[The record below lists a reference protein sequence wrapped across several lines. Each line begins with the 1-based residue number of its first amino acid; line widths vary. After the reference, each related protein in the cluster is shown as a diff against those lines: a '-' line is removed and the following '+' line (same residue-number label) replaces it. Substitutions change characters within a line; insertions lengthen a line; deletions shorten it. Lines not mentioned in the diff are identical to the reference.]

1 MRSPIPIGAVRL
13 VMALAILSLPT
24 SAWAQAVRLD
34 IVPVQTIT
42 LTTKN
47 FLTGTKEGN
56 PATLAGELRIPTL
69 GTDRLPAVILVHG
82 SGGVGG
88 NVGRWADELNQM
100 GVAAFILD
108 AFTGRGIVNTAS
120 DQSQLD
126 SLAMLYDTYR
136 ALDVLAKH
144 PRVDRDRIGVMGFS
158 KGGVTALYAS
168 LKRFQRTWGT
178 PGLEFA
184 AYLPVYA
191 PCNTK
196 YLEDE
201 DVSARPIRLFHGEAD
216 NWVPLAPC
224 QAYVERLR
232 RAGRDVKL
240 FAYPEATHAF
250 DVFTL
255 KAPLNLPNAQTGR
268 RCQLEE
274 RRPGELVN
282 RESGQPFTLADPCI
296 ERGATIAYSPQATAQ
311 AAKDLKEF
319 LTGAFRLK

>member
-1 MRSPIPIGAVRL
+1 MRSSRFGLAWL
-13 VMALAILSLPT
+13 VTALVIASLPGLVALAR
-24 SAWAQAVRLD
+24 AQAVRLE
-34 IVPVQTIT
+34 IHPVQTIT
-42 LTTKN
+42 LTTEK

-56 PATLAGELRIPTL
+56 PATISGELRIPTL

-82 SGGVGG
+82 AAGVGG
-88 NVGRWADELNQM
+88 NVDRWAQELNQI

-108 AFTGRGIVNTAS
+108 TFTGRGIT

-136 ALDVLAKH
+136 VLDILAKH
-144 PRVDRDRIGVMGFS
+144 PRVDRDRIAVMGFS

-168 LKRFQRTWGT
+168 LKRFQRMWGT
-178 PGLEFA
+178 PGVEFA

-201 DVSARPIRLFHGEAD
+201 DVSNRPIRLFHGVAD
-216 NWVPLAPC
+216 NWVLIAPC

-232 RAGRDVKL
+232 HSGRDVKL
-240 FAYPEATHAF
+240 FAYPDATHIF
-250 DVFTL
+250 DIFFL
-255 KAPLNLPNAQTGR
+255 KAPLNLPQAKTGR

-274 RRPGELVN
+274 RSPGKIVN
-282 RESGQPFTLADPCI
+282 RDSGQPFTLDDPCV
-296 ERGATIAYSPQATAQ
+296 ERGTTAAYNPQAAAQ
-311 AAKDLKEF
+311 AMKDVREF
-319 LTGAFRLK
+319 LTAAFHLK

>member
-1 MRSPIPIGAVRL
+1 MRSSRFGLAWL
-13 VMALAILSLPT
+13 VTALVIASLPGLVALAR
-24 SAWAQAVRLD
+24 AQAVRLE
-34 IVPVQTIT
+34 IHPVPTIT
-42 LTTKN
+42 LTTEK

-56 PATLAGELRIPTL
+56 PATISGELRIPTL

-88 NVGRWADELNQM
+88 NTDRWAQELNQI

-108 AFTGRGIVNTAS
+108 TFTGRGIT

-136 ALDVLAKH
+136 VLDILAKH
-144 PRVDRDRIGVMGFS
+144 PRVDRDRIAVMGFS

-168 LKRFQRTWGT
+168 LKRFQRMWGT
-178 PGLEFA
+178 PGVEFA

-201 DVSARPIRLFHGEAD
+201 DVSNRPIRLFHSVAD
-216 NWVPLAPC
+216 NWVPIAPC
-224 QAYVERLR
+224 QAHVERLR
-232 RAGRDVKL
+232 HSGRDVKL
-240 FAYPEATHAF
+240 FAYSDATHAF
-250 DVFTL
+250 DVFFL
-255 KAPLNLPNAQTGR
+255 KAPLNLRQAQTGR

-274 RRPGELVN
+274 RSPGKIVN
-282 RESGQPFTLADPCI
+282 RESGQPFKLDDPCV
-296 ERGATIAYSPQATAQ
+296 ERGTTVAYNQQATAQ
-311 AAKDLKEF
+311 ATKDVKEF
-319 LTGAFRLK
+319 LTAAFHLK

>member
-1 MRSPIPIGAVRL
+1 MRSFRIGAACL
-13 VMALAILSLPT
+13 GTALMIASLAT
-24 SAWAQAVRLD
+24 LARAQAVRLE
-34 IVPVQTIT
+34 IVPIHTIT
-42 LTTKN
+42 LTTEK
-47 FLTGTKEGN
+47 FLTGTKEGT
-56 PATLAGELRIPTL
+56 PATISGELRIPTL

-88 NVGRWADELNQM
+88 NVDRWAQELNQM
-100 GVAAFILD
+100 GAAAFILD
-108 AFTGRGIVNTAS
+108 TFTGRGIANTIT

-168 LKRFQRTWGT
+168 LKRFQRMWGT

-184 AYLPVYA
+184 AYLPFYA

-196 YLEDE
+196 YLQDE
-201 DVSARPIRLFHGEAD
+201 DVSDRPIRLFHGEAD
-216 NWVPLAPC
+216 NWVPIAPC

-232 RAGRDVKL
+232 QAGRDVKL
-240 FAYPEATHAF
+240 LSYPDATHAF
-250 DVFTL
+250 DIFFL
-255 KAPLNLPNAQTGR
+255 KAPLNRPDAQTGR

-274 RRPGELVN
+274 RSPGKIVN
-282 RESGQPFTLADPCI
+282 RESGQPFTFADPCV
-296 ERGATIAYSPQATAQ
+296 ERGTTIAYSPQATAQ
-311 AAKDLKEF
+311 AAKDLKGF
-319 LTGAFRLK
+319 LTGAFHLK